1 MLIIRNIIVSEEI
14 IENNFLCNLSACKGA
29 CCWEGDYGAPLET
42 AELEVLEK
50 IYPLVKPYLTPEG
63 RKAIEKD
70 GLFSY
75 SKEAGEYG
83 TTLVDNAACAFM
95 TINKQ
100 GVAQCGIEQAWI
112 DKKIDFPKPVSC
124 HLYPIRIQEN
134 RHNGFEIIQ
143 YDEWDIC
150 SEACALGDKEQIP
163 VYKFVKSGI
172 IRKYGEAFFEE
183 LDALAKHMNKY

>member
-14 IENNFLCNLSACKGA
+14 LENNFVCNLNACKGA

-50 IYPLVKPYLTPEG
+50 IYPIVKPYLTPEG
-63 RKAIEKD
+63 RKAIEEN
-70 GLFSY
+70 GPFSY
-75 SKEAGEYG
+75 SKEAREFG

-95 TINKQ
+95 TLNKQ
-100 GVAQCGIEQAWI
+100 GIAQCGIEQAWL

-134 RHNGFEIIQ
+134 RHNGFEVMQ

-150 SEACALGDKEQIP
+150 SAACTLGDKEQIP
-163 VYKFVKSGI
+163 VYQFVKTAI

-183 LDALAKHMNKY
+183 LDAAAQYLQ